1 MLFLVKWSPGVKQW
15 SHRDPHFPS
24 WSPGALHFLGR
35 SPGAQH
41 PFGIPTSESDME
53 VLAVGR
59 KYFSL
64 KYNVNLQYGR
74 NVCLMKLA
82 EYGFYYTVFMVF
94 NFYSF

>member
-1 MLFLVKWSPGVKQW
+1 MRPKFSVLEPWSPAFFRTEPW
-15 SHRDPHFPS
+15 
-24 WSPGALHFLGR
+24 

-74 NVCLMKLA
+74 NVYLMKLA